1 MKLPALGSFL
11 ETLRQEMSVTTSTQH
26 PSLSSKEKQY
36 SYMEIPDNIDK
47 ALIIVRKD

>member
-1 MKLPALGSFL
+1 VKLPDL
-11 ETLRQEMSVTTSTQH
+11 ETLRLEMSIRTSTQH

-47 ALIIVRKD
+47 ALITVRNY